1 MNLDITGRHFA
12 ITAALRQ
19 AVGDRLLQ
27 LLERES
33 LKITSG
39 KAVLSV
45 EKGLCS
51 AEVLVSFKNHKA
63 AASAAGYDMYQVI
76 DEAVAKIDRQMGR
89 VLDKLQAHRARPLR
103 EITAPLEPMPVPEP
117 TGLVVKNGSK
127 IRLRVAS
134 SIPAPLSWTDTKR

>member
-27 LLERES
+27 LLDRES

-89 VLDKLQAHRARPLR
+89 VLDKLQTHRARPLR
-103 EITAPLEPMPVPEP
+103 EITAPLEPMPVPEQ
-117 TGLVVKNGSK
+117 
-127 IRLRVAS
+127 
-134 SIPAPLSWTDTKR
+134 

>member
-1 MNLDITGRHFA
+1 MNLDITGRNFA

-19 AVGDRLLQ
+19 AVGDRLTQ

-45 EKGLCS
+45 VKGRCS
-51 AEVLVSFKNHKA
+51 AEVLVSFKNHDA

-89 VLDKLQAHRARPLR
+89 ILDKLQAHKGIPLR
-103 EITAPLEPMPVPEP
+103 EVTAPLEPMPIPEQ
-117 TGLVVKNGSK
+117 
-127 IRLRVAS
+127 
-134 SIPAPLSWTDTKR
+134 

>member
-89 VLDKLQAHRARPLR
+89 VLDKLQTHRARSLR
-103 EITAPLEPMPVPEP
+103 EITAPLEPMPVPEQ
-117 TGLVVKNGSK
+117 
-127 IRLRVAS
+127 
-134 SIPAPLSWTDTKR
+134 